1 MKKLA
6 RTSMTYMI
14 AGLASGVFSRE
25 MNRFN
30 DFQGRSQLNTLHTHI
45 LILGMFFFLIVLLLE
60 NSFKLSEHKNY
71 KKFYGI
77 YNSGLG
83 ITLLLMLVHG
93 TMTVLGKADS
103 AMISGMAG
111 IGHIL
116 MTVGLGFFFNV
127 LLGQVAK
134 KEANK

>member
-14 AGLASGVFSRE
+14 AGLVSGVFYRE
-25 MNRFN
+25 FGRFN
-30 DFQGRSQLNTLHTHI
+30 NFEGKSQLNTLHTHI
-45 LILGMFFFLIVLLLE
+45 LVLGMFFFLIVLLLE
-60 NSFKLSEHKNY
+60 NAFKLSEHKNY
-71 KKFYGI
+71 KKFYAI

-93 TMTVLGKADS
+93 IMTVLGYEDS
-103 AMISGMAG
+103 AAIAG
-111 IGHIL
+111 IAGLGHII

-127 LLGQVAK
+127 LLGQVSK
-134 KEANK
+134 KEAK